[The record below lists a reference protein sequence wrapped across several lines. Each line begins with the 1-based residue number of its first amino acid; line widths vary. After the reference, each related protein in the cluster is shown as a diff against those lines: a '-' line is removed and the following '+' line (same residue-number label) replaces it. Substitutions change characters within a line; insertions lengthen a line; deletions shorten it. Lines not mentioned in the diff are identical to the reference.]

1 MNDVLRCTKSNKLN
15 LKFIV
20 MGCTKSNNAPKVGE
34 KKNAFVELVDLWKQ
48 DVNWKSNAKNNRKI
62 CIGFGIS
69 LTAVMVFCHTWLFI
83 PAIIGLLCSL
93 SSLKDLNVEE

>member
-20 MGCTKSNNAPKVGE
+20 MGCTKSNKSSKVGV
-34 KKNAFVELVDLWKQ
+34 KKNAFIELIDLWKR
-48 DVNWKSNAKNNRKI
+48 DVNWESHTDKGRRI

-69 LTAVMVFCHTWLFI
+69 LTAVMVFCQTWLFI
-83 PAIIGLLCSL
+83 PAIIGLLCCL
-93 SSLKDLNVEE
+93 SSLKDVNVEE

>member
-1 MNDVLRCTKSNKLN
+1 
-15 LKFIV
+15 
-20 MGCTKSNNAPKVGE
+20 MGCTKSNKSPKVGE

-62 CIGFGIS
+62 FIGFGIS

-83 PAIIGLLCSL
+83 PAIIGLLCCL

>member
-20 MGCTKSNNAPKVGE
+20 MGCTKSNKSPKVGE
-34 KKNAFVELVDLWKQ
+34 KKNAFIELVDLWKH
-48 DVNWKSNAKNNRKI
+48 DVKWNSHTEKSRKI

-69 LTAVMVFCHTWLFI
+69 LTAVMVFCQTWLFI
-83 PAIIGLLCSL
+83 PAIIGLVYCL

>member
-15 LKFIV
+15 LKFVV
-20 MGCTKSNNAPKVGE
+20 MGCTKSNKSPKVGE

-69 LTAVMVFCHTWLFI
+69 ANSSNGILSYLAVHTSYYRI
-83 PAIIGLLCSL
+83 VML
-93 SSLKDLNVEE
+93 SI